1 VTCVF
6 PNVLAL
12 AKVRKPLDRRK
23 VFCYINTMDIEVR
36 LYANFRDFL
45 PSGSTAFGMK
55 KSLDKDTTIE
65 ELVKEL
71 GLPEDVPKI
80 VIVNGTHAEFDYV
93 LKDGDT
99 LSVFPPLAGG

>member
-1 VTCVF
+1 M
-6 PNVLAL
+6 N
-12 AKVRKPLDRRK
+12 
-23 VFCYINTMDIEVR
+23 IEVR

-45 PSGSTAFGMK
+45 PPGSGTFGVTKYLEKEM
-55 KSLDKDTTIE
+55 TIE

-71 GLPEDVPKI
+71 GLPEDIPKI
-80 VIVNGTHAEFDYV
+80 VIVNGAHAEFDYV